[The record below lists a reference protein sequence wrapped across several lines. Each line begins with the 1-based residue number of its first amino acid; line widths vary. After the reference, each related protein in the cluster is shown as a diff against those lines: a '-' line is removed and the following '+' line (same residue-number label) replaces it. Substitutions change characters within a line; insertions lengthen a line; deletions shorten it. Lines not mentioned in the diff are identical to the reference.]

1 MAEEIPD
8 DIKKDL
14 EKACALHERTTSDYA
29 QCQEFNKIMSNLL
42 ARLEDADCLR
52 TADKVMSVL
61 LDCNPKEGTHC
72 EKTTIVGEKV
82 KKISALIQTS
92 KKKTA

>member
-14 EKACALHERTTSDYA
+14 EKACALHQRAVSDYA
-29 QCQEFNKIMSNLL
+29 QCSEFSKIMSDLL

-52 TADKVMSVL
+52 AADKVMTVL

-72 EKTTIVGEKV
+72 EKATLVGEKM
-82 KKISALIQTS
+82 KKF
-92 KKKTA
+92 